1 MRTPA
6 AIPATRVSSS
16 ASRSSS
22 AADSPLSR
30 PASMSRALASRIS
43 GVRASSASAIACRAA
58 FFVALSSV
66 ASTRE
71 ASCAARQRSAT
82 DWAVTAMEKE

>member
-1 MRTPA
+1 
-6 AIPATRVSSS
+6 
-16 ASRSSS
+16 
-22 AADSPLSR
+22 
-30 PASMSRALASRIS
+30 MSRALASRIS
-43 GVRASSASAIACRAA
+43 GVRASSASAIACSAA

-71 ASCAARQRSAT
+71 ASWAVRQRSAT